1 MQSISKALAAGG
13 GGAVVG
19 TAIMPF
25 LPEGTPWWG
34 FVTAFAVATLAPA
47 LATYAAPP
55 NKVSKWKSKAEAN
68 SD

>member
-25 LPEGTPWWG
+25 LPAGTPWWG
-34 FVTAFAVATLAPA
+34 YVTAFAVATLAPA
-47 LATYAAPP
+47 IATYVAPP
-55 NKVSKWKSKAEAN
+55 NKGSKRKTEADVN
-68 SD
+68 GD